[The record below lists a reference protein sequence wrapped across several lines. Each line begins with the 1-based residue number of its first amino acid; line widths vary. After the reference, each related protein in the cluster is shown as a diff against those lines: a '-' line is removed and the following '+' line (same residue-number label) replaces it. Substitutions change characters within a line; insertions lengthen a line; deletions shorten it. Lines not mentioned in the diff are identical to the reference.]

1 MQVCAT
7 LAAILLDEAVDAP
20 ARLQPMARELVEHL
34 GWGVRLARRKVGGE
48 GGHEQRVQQ
57 QITRHLDSARGSR
70 HRSGGARGR
79 VALGR
84 GCGSRGGREREPG
97 RGERQVELDALLPDA
112 LDEFTAQ
119 SLELGEP
126 LIARVLRVRVLRRLR
141 RPFVRQS
148 TLPGLKQSEC
158 GERFGAAGG
167 GEVRE
172 ARLEEGDVFTR
183 RLGFLFVCGEIG
195 GAYAARARCRLI
207 ALGVALGGG
216 IALGERLQ
224 EWVGQRQ

>member
-183 RLGFLFVCGEIG
+183 RLGFLFVRGEIG